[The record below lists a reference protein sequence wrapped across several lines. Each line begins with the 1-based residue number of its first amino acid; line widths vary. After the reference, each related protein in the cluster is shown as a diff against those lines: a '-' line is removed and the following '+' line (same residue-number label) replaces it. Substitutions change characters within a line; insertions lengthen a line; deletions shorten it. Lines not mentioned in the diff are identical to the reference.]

1 MFGSLAKVASGAVSL
16 LLLAATA
23 SVSAVK
29 KDSIDTDVTQL
40 RAFTLE
46 MPYIDEGFHM
56 RNYDFGGDA
65 IVNTMERIRLTP
77 DLPSRMG
84 SLWSTSTLPT
94 DYWKVDFE
102 FRIGGKG
109 GYLYGDGMGFFV
121 TQGRAQPG
129 PVFGNQD
136 YINGLGV
143 FFDTYP
149 NGKHD
154 FAVPFVMGMVGDGKT
169 PYDGAHDG
177 DANRLGMCEA
187 YFRNLKQNSK
197 ASITYLKGQF
207 INVQL
212 KLQPKEKWINCFTI
226 TNVTLPENSY
236 LGFTALTGDIS
247 DNHDIVSVR
256 VETMRPEALKNFNAL
271 PNIPLPALKQAVAE
285 SSYFGVVFKLILAA
299 GACGGLFVAYKKFTA
314 NNARRF

>member
-1 MFGSLAKVASGAVSL
+1 MFGSLAKVASRAIAL
-16 LLLAATA
+16 MLLAGAS
-23 SVSAVK
+23 SVSAK
-29 KDSIDTDVTQL
+29 ADSIEADVHRL

-46 MPYIDEGFHM
+46 LPYIDEGFQM
-56 RNYDFGGDA
+56 RNYDYGGDA
-65 IVNTMERIRLTP
+65 VVNTMERIRLTP

-84 SLWSTSTLPT
+84 YVWSTATLPD

-102 FRIGGKG
+102 FKIGGKG

-121 TQGRAQPG
+121 TKERGMPG
-129 PVFGNQD
+129 PVFGNKD
-136 YINGLGV
+136 YFNGLGI

-154 FAVPFVMGMVGDGKT
+154 FSVPFVMGMLGDGKT

-197 ASITYLKGQF
+197 ASITYLKGSF
-207 INVQL
+207 VNVQL
-212 KLQPKEKWINCFTI
+212 KLQPKDNWINCFTI

-247 DNHDIVSVR
+247 DNHDIIDVR
-256 VETMRPEALKNFNAL
+256 AETLRPEALKNYNYM
-271 PNIPLPALKQAVAE
+271 PNIPMPPMAKAATG
-285 SSYFGVVFKLILAA
+285 SYFGTLFKLLMVA
-299 GACGGLFVAYKKFTA
+299 GVCGGLFVAYKKYSA
-314 NNARRF
+314 ESARRF

>member
-16 LLLAATA
+16 LLLAATT
-23 SVSAVK
+23 SVSAAK
-29 KDSIDTDVTQL
+29 KDNIDTDVTQL

-94 DYWKVDFE
+94 DYWK
-102 FRIGGKG
+102 
-109 GYLYGDGMGFFV
+109 
-121 TQGRAQPG
+121 
-129 PVFGNQD
+129 D

-197 ASITYLKGQF
+197 APSHYAAGG
-207 INVQL
+207 
-212 KLQPKEKWINCFTI
+212 
-226 TNVTLPENSY
+226 S
-236 LGFTALTGDIS
+236 
-247 DNHDIVSVR
+247 
-256 VETMRPEALKNFNAL
+256 KNFNAL
-271 PNIPLPALKQAVAE
+271 PNIPLPALKQAAAG

-299 GACGGLFVAYKKFTA
+299 VPAVVCLSRTRSSRPTMPDGSDDKAPGVSLSRPLG
-314 NNARRF
+314 